1 MCIKRI
7 HNKIGE
13 VFKIFNVTHFI
24 PVSRSKYIEIHKI
37 VILFLIFERKKLQ
50 IECGKFF
57 IVAAIVAIFNKNK
70 IHSFIYYIQFLIRRN
85 KLPNIFSYKFH
96 YFVYIHLH
104 FVIKYTFCVIYYIYL
119 KIPPISSCLFMCV
132 IRFRTKE
139 IIYRL

>member
-70 IHSFIYYIQFLIRRN
+70 IHSFIYYTQFLIRRN

-96 YFVYIHLH
+96 YCLYTLTFCYKVYVLCNILYIFEDTAYFFLFVYVRNKISD
-104 FVIKYTFCVIYYIYL
+104 KRNYI
-119 KIPPISSCLFMCV
+119 
-132 IRFRTKE
+132 
-139 IIYRL
+139 